1 VTTDPGSGSPMS
13 ERMQA
18 LLSRAVEDQLS
29 EQRQLAGAIGEFRSQ
44 VGRLAQE
51 MEQIRSAPSEATA
64 SLEAS
69 VAAVAGEVREAVRLL
84 GERLDAVSGLVRQ
97 RGQDLSELRSVVGD
111 VQGSVANHAAALGGV
126 AGGLAALPSF
136 GDRIGALQDTVAGL
150 HDRLRGLEEMTGA
163 VAAVQQRV
171 DGIDTAVRELR
182 GAFAGIA
189 ARVADLPARGDVDAI
204 VARAAEP
211 LRGVDD
217 RLGGVD
223 DRLGGVDDRL
233 GRLEAALPSLLERLD
248 ALAKGSGGHAEQL
261 SGMQAQLDE
270 VIGATRVDDSDLPER
285 LAAVE
290 TSIATVRDRVD
301 EMVHTPSRDP
311 RVDELMGSVDELHE
325 GLFGDDGLA
334 AQLRTYAEAPPPAT
348 ADSDERV
355 AAAVQEAVAD
365 SERRLAE
372 HIDEAVLALA
382 EALLRRKSGR
392 VQAPRPQWPA
402 EEELAEPAA
411 PVDPAPPVGP
421 APLVDPTPPIDTAVP
436 AATAASALVAQ
447 PDHQAAAVEPV
458 VVEHP
463 PGFDYNDPLGTVAT
477 SVEPE
482 AEWDEARAFDEAE
495 GEEPDADYD
504 EGDADYEA
512 GDEYDEVEA
521 EHGVRA
527 EHRVEAEHG
536 VEAEH
541 EAEVERDEADDDY
554 DLYVGH
560 DGEPVT
566 PLEATT
572 GWPRDMAEADPGRR
586 RKPWWRPGD

>member
-1 VTTDPGSGSPMS
+1 MTTDPGSGSPMS

-84 GERLDAVSGLVRQ
+84 GERLDAVTGLVRQ

-204 VARAAEP
+204 LGRAAEP
-211 LRGVDD
+211 LR
-217 RLGGVD
+217 GVD

-233 GRLEAALPSLLERLD
+233 GRLEAALPSLLDRLD

-334 AQLRTYAEAPPPAT
+334 AQLRTYAEAPPPTT

-402 EEELAEPAA
+402 EEGLAEPAA
-411 PVDPAPPVGP
+411 PVDPAL
-421 APLVDPTPPIDTAVP
+421 LVDPAPPVDTALPADTAV
-436 AATAASALVAQ
+436 SALAT
-447 PDHQAAAVEPV
+447 PPAHEAAAVEPV
-458 VVEHP
+458 GVEHP
-463 PGFDYNDPLGTVAT
+463 PGFDYDDPLGTVAT
-477 SVEPE
+477 SVAPE

-512 GDEYDEVEA
+512 GDEYDE
-521 EHGVRA
+521 GD
-527 EHRVEAEHG
+527 AEHG
-536 VEAEH
+536 VEAED
-541 EAEVERDEADDDY
+541 EAEAEHDEADDDY
-554 DLYVGH
+554 DLFEGH

-572 GWPRDMAEADPGRR
+572 GWPRDMADADPGRR